1 MLDPDQPLTDLLIP
15 SPDPVQAAMV
25 IRQVAEGSGELLL
38 QLVEQLHQHAS
49 PLAHTDPA
57 FIGGLL
63 RAIHVAALKHAED
76 VLPSLQPEWIAH
88 IATSL
93 PEGCL
98 NQHLLLH
105 LLALLRTDESLK
117 QFTQLLIQSA
127 PAGWMDAGLVISPL
141 MQSGQW
147 NIAVVFPQLL
157 AAMEHASLA
166 APILDLTNYLKRSGR
181 TETHLASDRVES
193 LNRLLGAVTKQL
205 ESFESDPRTFGD
217 DVKTVQDRLA
227 QAVALAVS
235 LCDSLGLIGD
245 PTSKPRL
252 RDASQ
257 LKHRRVQSEAAGA
270 LARLGD
276 EDGMTQLLAL
286 AAEPSARLRVIAYA
300 EELGIADQLP
310 ESLTSDEAVAEAE
323 VALWLSKPDRFGIPP
338 SSVTTIDSRRW
349 MWPGFNDA
357 TNCFL
362 VQFTYDMGARHYSNV
377 ALAGPA
383 TYAFAC
389 DVADLPI
396 DDIYAIYAGWH
407 AEHDD
412 IFSIAAGSFN
422 AGQQRVVDELAI
434 HLERGDYEELKA
446 ELFGV
451 LLDEHA
457 AAFIGSRTGKPVR
470 VITDGLE
477 TIALPIEG
485 RMRPLQASD
494 LWNLYKGRKMLRTF
508 NPHAS

>member
-1 MLDPDQPLTDLLIP
+1 MFELDPPLAELLVP
-15 SPDPVQAAMV
+15 TPDPVQAGLL
-25 IRQVAEGSGELLL
+25 IRQVAEGTSELWI
-38 QLVEQLHQHAS
+38 QLVEQLIQHTSELPQA
-49 PLAHTDPA
+49 DPA

-63 RAIHVAALKHAED
+63 RAIHVAGLKHADELLP
-76 VLPSLQPEWIAH
+76 VLPTEWIKL
-88 IATSL
+88 IAGSL

-98 NQHLLLH
+98 NRHLLLH
-105 LLALLRTDESLK
+105 LLALQKSDESLK
-117 QFTQLLIQSA
+117 LLTQLLMQSA
-127 PAGWMDAGLVISPL
+127 PSNWMDAGLVISPL
-141 MQSGQW
+141 MQSSQW
-147 NIAVVFPQLL
+147 NLAAVFPELL
-157 AAMEHASLA
+157 ATIEHASLA
-166 APILDLTNYLKRSGR
+166 APVLDLTNYLKRSGR

-205 ESFESDPRTFGD
+205 EGFESDPRVFGD
-217 DVKTVQDRLA
+217 DIKTVQDRLA
-227 QAVALAVS
+227 QAVSLAVS
-235 LCDSLGLIGD
+235 LCDALGLIGD

-276 EDGMTQLLAL
+276 EDGVSQLLAL
-286 AAEPSARLRVIAYA
+286 AQEPSARLRVIAYA
-300 EELGIADQLP
+300 EELGLTDQLP

-323 VALWLSKPDRFGIPP
+323 VALWLSQPDRFGIPP
-338 SSVTTIDSRRW
+338 SSVKTIDARRW
-349 MWPGFNDA
+349 MWPGFSDA

-362 VQFTYDMGARHYSNV
+362 VQFSYDMGTRHYSNV
-377 ALAGPA
+377 AIAGPA

-396 DDIYAIYAGWH
+396 EDIYAIYAGWQ
-407 AEHDD
+407 AEHND
-412 IFSIAAGSFN
+412 IFSISAGSFN

-434 HLERGDYEELKA
+434 HLEREEYEELKA

-457 AAFIGSRTGKPVR
+457 AAFIGSRSGKPVR

-485 RMRPLQASD
+485 RTRPLQASD

-508 NPHAS
+508 NPNAD